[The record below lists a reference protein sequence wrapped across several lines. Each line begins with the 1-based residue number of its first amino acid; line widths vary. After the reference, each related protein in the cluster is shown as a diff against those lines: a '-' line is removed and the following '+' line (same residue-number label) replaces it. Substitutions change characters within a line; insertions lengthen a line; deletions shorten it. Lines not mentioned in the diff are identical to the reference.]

1 MTVEIPFVC
10 PICRNDL
17 ANGADGMLR
26 CVAGA
31 HSFDRIDGMP
41 VLLRDAVHADA
52 TQRSFARQWALQAG
66 GAYEADTIYGETAED
81 ELRSFLDRFA
91 IEGPEQLAGKRILDA
106 GCGSGRLTRN
116 LGRWAPRA
124 LVAGGDRSDA
134 ARLAHRRCSD
144 VATVRIA
151 QFDLHEPPFAFE
163 TFDYVYADGVVPHVP
178 DADAALAALDRL
190 VAPGG
195 KLFVWIYPRGF

>member
-66 GAYEADTIYGETAED
+66 GAYEADRIYGETAED

-91 IEGPEQLAGKRILDA
+91 IERPEQLAGKRILDA
-106 GCGSGRLTRN
+106 GCGSGRPTRT
-116 LGRWAPRA
+116 LGRWGPPA
-124 LVAGGDRSDA
+124 LVPGGGRTHPARAA
-134 ARLAHRRCSD
+134 ARPSND
-144 VATVRIA
+144 V
-151 QFDLHEPPFAFE
+151 
-163 TFDYVYADGVVPHVP
+163 
-178 DADAALAALDRL
+178 
-190 VAPGG
+190 
-195 KLFVWIYPRGF
+195 